1 MKPIRKGKIMKR
13 TFAFLAFAVLT
24 SGVVAAQ
31 ERGTVMITP
40 TDSVAADKM
49 KLDAES
55 LLRMQE
61 PQGTFMYGG
70 PVKGAPFT
78 AQQISESS
86 GALRDG
92 THISRSTTV
101 AFARD
106 AEGRTRRET
115 DNMITIM
122 DPVASVSY
130 SLNKKNHTAIKMDLK
145 TSVMLN
151 GATIVLDGNSSTMR
165 DDLKDKIAAEIKMKV
180 ISDDGVNKGVVQ
192 RTPSTERN
200 EESLG
205 AQTMEGLVA
214 VGKRT
219 TITVPVNPEIGND
232 QPIKV
237 VDEQWYSPDLQ
248 INIVSST
255 DDPRR
260 TTQTTERYTNIKRG
274 EPDPSLFQIPADFT
288 VVTKKAQQ

>member
-1 MKPIRKGKIMKR
+1 MKR

-115 DNMITIM
+115 DNMHH
-122 DPVASVSY
+122 DYGS
-130 SLNKKNHTAIKMDLK
+130 
-145 TSVMLN
+145 
-151 GATIVLDGNSSTMR
+151 
-165 DDLKDKIAAEIKMKV
+165 
-180 ISDDGVNKGVVQ
+180 
-192 RTPSTERN
+192 
-200 EESLG
+200 
-205 AQTMEGLVA
+205 
-214 VGKRT
+214 
-219 TITVPVNPEIGND
+219 
-232 QPIKV
+232 
-237 VDEQWYSPDLQ
+237 
-248 INIVSST
+248 
-255 DDPRR
+255 RR
-260 TTQTTERYTNIKRG
+260 KCE
-274 EPDPSLFQIPADFT
+274 LL
-288 VVTKKAQQ
+288 AQQEKPYRDKDGP

>member
-1 MKPIRKGKIMKR
+1 
-13 TFAFLAFAVLT
+13 
-24 SGVVAAQ
+24 
-31 ERGTVMITP
+31 
-40 TDSVAADKM
+40 
-49 KLDAES
+49 
-55 LLRMQE
+55 
-61 PQGTFMYGG
+61 
-70 PVKGAPFT
+70 
-78 AQQISESS
+78 
-86 GALRDG
+86 
-92 THISRSTTV
+92 
-101 AFARD
+101 
-106 AEGRTRRET
+106 
-115 DNMITIM
+115 
-122 DPVASVSY
+122 
-130 SLNKKNHTAIKMDLK
+130 MDLK